1 MREIVFHVRQVVKSF
16 GGLMAVSGV
25 SFEMEKGE
33 LSSIIGPNGAGKT
46 TLFNLLTGHLKPD
59 EGEIVFEGKGITG
72 LAPHEI
78 CKKGIGRSF
87 QRTNIFPR
95 LSAFDNVHVALMSW
109 QRKSR
114 NIFIG
119 SEKLLKEE
127 TEEILENIGLGDKKE
142 ITAGLLA
149 HGDQRLLEIGITLGT
164 HPKLI
169 LLDEPTAGM
178 SPEES
183 RKTVELIQRLAREKD
198 LTLLFIEHDMNVVFG
213 ISEKIRVMHLG
224 RVMAEGR
231 PEEIRGNDKVQ
242 SIYLAEDA

>member
-1 MREIVFHVRQVVKSF
+1 MFRVEKVTKSF
-16 GGLMAVSGV
+16 GGLMAVDDV
-25 SFEMEKGE
+25 SFQLERGE

-46 TLFNLLTGHLKPD
+46 TLFNLLTGHLTPD
-59 EGEIVFEGKGITG
+59 AGEIFFEERDITG
-72 LAPHEI
+72 LSPHEI

-95 LSAFDNVHVALMSW
+95 LTAFDNVQVALMSW

-114 NIFIG
+114 NIFLR
-119 SEKLLKEE
+119 SEKLLREE
-127 TEEILENIGLGDKKE
+127 TNEILDNIGLGPEKDT
-142 ITAGLLA
+142 TAGLLA
-149 HGDQRLLEIGITLGT
+149 HGDQRLLEVGITLGT

-183 RKTVELIQRLAREKD
+183 GKTVELIQRLAREGN

-213 ISEKIRVMHLG
+213 ISEKIRVMHMG
-224 RVMAEGR
+224 AVIAEGR
-231 PEEIRGNDKVQ
+231 PEEIRANKEVQ
-242 SIYLAEDA
+242 RIYLAEEE

>member
-1 MREIVFHVRQVVKSF
+1 MFRVEKVTKSF
-16 GGLMAVSGV
+16 GGLMAVDDV
-25 SFEMEKGE
+25 SFQLERGE

-59 EGEIVFEGKGITG
+59 AGQIFFEERDITG
-72 LAPHEI
+72 LSPHET

-95 LSAFDNVHVALMSW
+95 LTAFDNVQVALMSW

-114 NIFIG
+114 NIFLR
-119 SEKLLKEE
+119 SEKLLRKE
-127 TEEILENIGLGDKKE
+127 TNEILDNIGLGPEKDT
-142 ITAGLLA
+142 TAGLLA
-149 HGDQRLLEIGITLGT
+149 HGDQRLLEVGITLGT

-183 RKTVELIQRLAREKD
+183 GKTVELIQRLAREGN

-213 ISEKIRVMHLG
+213 ISEKIRVMHMG
-224 RVMAEGR
+224 AVMAEGR
-231 PEEIRGNDKVQ
+231 PEEIRANEEVQ
-242 SIYLAEDA
+242 RIYLAEEE